1 MRLETENEAVI
12 PMDSDNLPDVP
23 LLVEQ
28 GMSVTEA
35 LQIWSDANQA
45 RMFRRLPLRSSPE

>member
-1 MRLETENEAVI
+1 MI
-12 PMDSDNLPDVP
+12 PLIPLDSDKLPDVV

-35 LQIWSDANQA
+35 LHIWANANQA
-45 RMFRRLPLRSSPE
+45 RSSRHRSSGFSPRLR

>member
-1 MRLETENEAVI
+1 MI
-12 PMDSDNLPDVP
+12 PMDSDGLPDVV

-35 LQIWSDANQA
+35 LQIWAEANQA
-45 RMFRRLPLRSSPE
+45 RIDRRQPIPSSPRLQ

>member
-1 MRLETENEAVI
+1 MI

-45 RMFRRLPLRSSPE
+45 RIFRRPPLRSSQE

>member
-1 MRLETENEAVI
+1 MRLETGNETMI

-45 RMFRRLPLRSSPE
+45 RIFRRPPLRSSQE